1 MLTDTVKL
9 EANDPIFETSAESIH
24 AIIRHAGGRLT
35 APTPRT
41 STNEHTITTPTP

>member
-35 APTPRT
+35 APRT
-41 STNEHTITTPTP
+41 STNEHTNTTPTP